1 MSWHLCS
8 IDKQLGSVRII
19 CHSEEEHSL
28 SQVTSQKF
36 EDPADGEEMV
46 KGKLA
51 ALTKEIKEAFR
62 TLEESVR

>member
-1 MSWHLCS
+1 MIDYTAIVLVQHLYGKS
-8 IDKQLGSVRII
+8 QPLAW
-19 CHSEEEHSL
+19 EPL
-28 SQVTSQKF
+28 QVTSQKI

>member
-1 MSWHLCS
+1 M
-8 IDKQLGSVRII
+8 GSEGQKITFNMIKSRMAD
-19 CHSEEEHSL
+19 L
-28 SQVTSQKF
+28 MYKVTSQKF

>member
-1 MSWHLCS
+1 M
-8 IDKQLGSVRII
+8 I
-19 CHSEEEHSL
+19 HSFSHCYGNNVLTEVL
-28 SQVTSQKF
+28 LWQVTSQKF

-46 KGKLA
+46 KGKLT

>member
-1 MSWHLCS
+1 MYGKSQPLAWEPL
-8 IDKQLGSVRII
+8 
-19 CHSEEEHSL
+19 
-28 SQVTSQKF
+28 QVTSQKF